1 MISGQSQ
8 KWRSPSK
15 SKDTTPDFW
24 AGIGRD
30 RKSMVKFLADQLPG
44 GYGGDYHTSYFPLP
58 SFTSSRRYACHL
70 NSSRYMELDFTH
82 VRKALPTRSQLA

>member
-1 MISGQSQ
+1 MYCC
-8 KWRSPSK
+8 
-15 SKDTTPDFW
+15 

-44 GYGGDYHTSYFPLP
+44 EYGGDYHTSYFPLP
-58 SFTSSRRYACHL
+58 TFTSSKHYYCHV

-82 VRKALPTRSQLA
+82 VRTRRDVS